1 MRVDTSIQPECPGC
15 RERDQLIAR
24 LTARIEQLEREV
36 ERLRSELEKVRR
48 AQKRQAAPFSKGEPK
63 PDPKPPG
70 RKPGLEYGRKAHRP
84 PPTAVN
90 EVHDAPL
97 PHCCP
102 GCGGAVDETDVVP
115 QYQVEIPRRPI
126 CRRFDVHIGHCR
138 RCGRR
143 LQGRHRLQT
152 SDALGAASSQL
163 GADAQ
168 AAIVELNK
176 HLGLSHGK
184 VVRCLESL
192 FGIRL
197 SRGGSAQAM
206 LRVARR
212 LDSTYQTLC
221 ATVRC
226 ARQVVLDETGWRI
239 GGRSAWLHALVAR
252 RATVYA
258 IGDRSSAVAMS
269 VLGASYSSALVHD
282 GWAPYDQFLE
292 ARHQQCLQHPLRRA
306 KEMLEVAVGGAVRF
320 PREVIE
326 LLRAALELRD
336 RRAAGDIT
344 PHGLAVM
351 RGRIRNQLCDL
362 VWPTKT
368 NLANERLAQHL
379 WNYLDQFF
387 TFLAIPGVDA
397 TNWRAE
403 HALRFAVVNRK
414 VWGGNRTAGGAKAQ
428 AILLSVW
435 RTAWQRAVPVIDA
448 VSRLLRIPVPALA
461 LPP

>member
-1 MRVDTSIQPECPGC
+1 MRADTTEPPECPGC
-15 RERDQLIAR
+15 RERDR
-24 LTARIEQLEREV
+24 RIERLEKELER
-36 ERLRSELEKVRR
+36 LSGELEKVRR

-84 PPTAVN
+84 APTAVN

-97 PHCCP
+97 PRCCP
-102 GCGGAVDETDVVP
+102 DCGGAVEETHVVP

-126 CRRFDVHIGHCR
+126 HRRFDVHIGQCR
-138 RCGRR
+138 QCGRR
-143 LQGRHRLQT
+143 VQGRHRLQT

-163 GADAQ
+163 GPDAQ

-184 VVRCLESL
+184 VVRCLKSL

-212 LDSTYQTLC
+212 LEPTYQMLSR
-221 ATVRC
+221 TVRR

-239 GGRSAWLHALVAR
+239 GGRSAWLHTLVTR

-258 IGDRSSAVAMS
+258 IGDRSSAVAMGI
-269 VLGASYSSALVHD
+269 LGATYSGVLVHD
-282 GWAPYDQFLE
+282 GWAPYDQFGH
-292 ARHQQCLQHPLRRA
+292 ARHQQCLQHPLRRS
-306 KEMLEVAVGGAVRF
+306 KELLEGAVRGAVRL
-320 PREVIE
+320 PRRVIE
-326 LLRAALELRD
+326 LLGAALELRE
-336 RRAAGDIT
+336 RREAGIIT
-344 PHGLAVM
+344 PHGLAVA
-351 RGRIRNQLCDL
+351 RGWLKSRLRDL
-362 VWPTKT
+362 VWPAKT
-368 NLANERLAQHL
+368 NPANERLAQHV
-379 WNYLDQFF
+379 WNYLDEFF
-387 TFLAIPGVDA
+387 SFLEIPGIDA

-414 VWGGNRTAGGAKAQ
+414 VWGGSRTTAGARAQ

-435 RTAWQRAVPVIDA
+435 RTTWQRALPVIEA
-448 VSRLLRIPVPALA
+448 VSRVLKRPMLVPAL
-461 LPP
+461 PP